1 MSVRHVCSTFL
12 SEHCSRF
19 VEVLLTCDSSL
30 GVQKLEKLLRD
41 DAMACL
47 ASLLWQSGDWSLAV
61 GGRVK
66 VGQLDQP
73 GRTDRRLIIG
83 TTEDLQR
90 RVTIIILSPL
100 FPFICLFIKYQ
111 CLPNHNKTTGT

>member
-1 MSVRHVCSTFL
+1 MFVLHIISDFQ

-30 GVQKLEKLLRD
+30 GVQELEDLLRD

-47 ASLLWQSGDWSLAV
+47 ASLLWQSRDWSLAV
-61 GGRVK
+61 GGRVE

-73 GRTDRRLIIG
+73 GKTGRLYCRNYG
-83 TTEDLQR
+83 EDGHVELQC
-90 RVTIIILSPL
+90 RVQGPHYHFVTLIS
-100 FPFICLFIKYQ
+100 FI
-111 CLPNHNKTTGT
+111 